1 MLFRSPQEAEAVAKA
16 SRRRNLDACGSGSS
30 DCDPSVL
37 QHAEA
42 VQVGAAN
49 HQRNLERCLNGA
61 SSCIPTELQPPEAA
75 SVEVARKRRN
85 LADCVNGFFSKCDL
99 SLLTAP
105 DLASVAAAQQS
116 RMTRRGK

>member
-1 MLFRSPQEAEAVAKA
+1 M
-16 SRRRNLDACGSGSS
+16 NGSS
-30 DCDPSVL
+30 DCDPTVL
-37 QHAEA
+37 QQAEA
-42 VQVGAAN
+42 VQVSAAN

-61 SSCIPTELQPPEAA
+61 SSCVPTELKPQEAA

-105 DLASVAAAQQS
+105 DLGSVAAAQQN